1 MVIRRRTLIKGALAG
16 AALFSFPA
24 WAQPA
29 PRWVILDW
37 GLTEM
42 ALLLGITPVGVAAPD
57 WYRRLFSQPAL
68 PSRVVDVGLL
78 FQPNYETLFELRPTQ
93 LLVTP
98 AHRMAEAQL
107 SRIAPLSYFATSGPS
122 PWQLAQQNLQKL
134 AQLADSRVQADNVMA
149 NLQQRLGVARQQ
161 AARFKKQPIYLLHP
175 LDTLHVLALGAG
187 SLFMDV
193 LALLD
198 LQHSMPFAVGAQGYA
213 ILELETLTQLTPG
226 WLVLLPSWPE
236 IDMTPVLQS
245 PLWHTLTRPEGHRLL
260 LMPDGLSTEGGVLT
274 AVRFAEALVNALQEA
289 NP

>member
-1 MVIRRRTLIKGALAG
+1 MNRRTLMKGALAS

-24 WAQPA
+24 WAKSA

-42 ALLLGITPVGVAAPD
+42 TLLLGITPVGVAAPD

-68 PSRVVDVGLL
+68 PSGVADVGLL

-107 SRIAPLSYFATSGPS
+107 SRIAPLSYFVTNSPQ
-122 PWQLAQQNLQKL
+122 PWQQAQQNLRQLAKL
-134 AQLADSRVQADNVMA
+134 ADNGPRAEEVMA
-149 NLQQRLGVARQQ
+149 SLQQRLAVARQQ
-161 AARFKKQPIYLLHP
+161 AVRFKDKPIYLLHP
-175 LDTLHVLALGAG
+175 LDTLHVLALGPG
-187 SLFMDV
+187 SLFFDV

-198 LQHSMPFAVGAQGYA
+198 LPHTTPFAVGAQGYA
-213 ILELETLTQLTPG
+213 TLELEQLTQLPSG
-226 WLVLLPSWPE
+226 WLALLPSWPE
-236 IDMTPVLQS
+236 IDLGPVLQS
-245 PLWHTLTRPEGHRLL
+245 PLWHTLTRPDGHRLL
-260 LMPDGLSTEGGVLT
+260 PLPDGLSTEGGVLT
-274 AVRFAEALVNALQEA
+274 AVRFAEALVKALTES